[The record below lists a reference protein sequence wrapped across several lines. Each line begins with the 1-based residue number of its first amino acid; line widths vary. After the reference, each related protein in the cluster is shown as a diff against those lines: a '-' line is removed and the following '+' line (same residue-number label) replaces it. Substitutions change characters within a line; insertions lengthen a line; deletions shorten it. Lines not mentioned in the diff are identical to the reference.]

1 MTTCVLKAARVSVNW
16 SLKNLGLGGTSEVS
30 FTAHSS
36 PHGSHHLLF
45 WKPPGIGGKADVGHA
60 WPCHVA
66 SSKRNPF
73 ESPAPSSLE
82 HVKLL

>member
-16 SLKNLGLGGTSEVS
+16 SLKNFGLGGTSEVS

-36 PHGSHHLLF
+36 PHGSHHLLV

-60 WPCHVA
+60 MLPLPKEIRLRVLPH
-66 SSKRNPF
+66 P
-73 ESPAPSSLE
+73 P
-82 HVKLL
+82 